1 MANIIKIL
9 EQQLL
14 FHLMEAFKQY
24 LERGLIK
31 DDTSKTITK
40 VMRILSDEKNNQV
53 ANNILL
59 TKKVNVM
66 ENVTDYK
73 QILN

>member
-1 MANIIKIL
+1 MANVIKIL
-9 EQQLL
+9 EQQLML
-14 FHLMEAFKQY
+14 RLLEERKQY
-24 LERGLIK
+24 MSQCFVDEKYIK
-31 DDTSKTITK
+31 DTNKL
-40 VMRILSDEKNNQV
+40 MRILSDEKNNQV

-59 TKKVNVM
+59 TKKANVM

>member
-40 VMRILSDEKNNQV
+40 VMRILANEKENQI

-59 TKKVNVM
+59 EEKVNVM
-66 ENVTDYK
+66 DRITDYK

>member
-40 VMRILSDEKNNQV
+40 VMRILADEKENQI

-59 TKKVNVM
+59 EEKVNVM
-66 ENVTDYK
+66 DRITDYK